1 MRAIILLFVLTS
13 VGAAQS
19 SALRL
24 GLKEAVDL
32 ALAPDGNTRAR
43 LAAEMVRQAETR
55 SAQARAALLP
65 NLDASLATQNQTRNL
80 AAFGIKIQLPI
91 PGFQFPEI
99 VGPYTTLDL
108 RASATQS
115 VFDISAIRR
124 YQASR
129 AALAAARGENDATR
143 NQVIDSVARAY
154 LAALRGRATLEA
166 VKANVAVAES
176 LLKLARSQKSAGTG
190 TGIEVTRA
198 EVQLANER
206 QRMLVT
212 QNDIARADL
221 QLLRLVGL
229 SLATKFELTD
239 KLGYTPLDPITAD
252 AAKEA
257 ARRSR
262 PELKAQQER
271 EASARLSY
279 SAVKLERL
287 PSLTAFGDYGTIG
300 TGTDHL
306 LPTRVY
312 GVSLRVP
319 IFDGGRR
326 DARRA
331 EAASALRQEHIR
343 THDLE
348 QQIELEVR
356 LALDAVESADG
367 QVKTAAEGLRL
378 AESELAQA
386 RRRYEAGVTTSVET
400 TDAQARL
407 ERARENQVSAL
418 VAYNSARI
426 DLNTALGR
434 SQEINSGR

>member
-1 MRAIILLFVLTS
+1 MRTVALLFVLAG
-13 VGAAQS
+13 VGAAQP
-19 SALRL
+19 AAIRL

-43 LAAEMVRQAETR
+43 LAGEMVRQAEAR

-65 NLDASLATQNQTRNL
+65 NLDASLAEQSQTRNL
-80 AAFGIKIQLPI
+80 AAFGIKIQLPV
-91 PGFQFPEI
+91 PGYTFPEA

-124 YQASR
+124 YQAAR
-129 AALAAARGENDATR
+129 AALRAARGDNDATR

-176 LLKLARSQKSAGTG
+176 LLKLARSQKNAGTG

-206 QRMLVT
+206 QRLLVT
-212 QNDIARADL
+212 QNEIARADL
-221 QLLRLVGL
+221 QLLRFIGL
-229 SLATKFELTD
+229 SLATRFELTD
-239 KLGYTPLDPITAD
+239 KLGYAPLDPLTAE
-252 AAKEA
+252 AAKDL

-262 PELKAQQER
+262 PELKAQQQR

-279 SAVKLERL
+279 SATKLERL

-300 TGTDHL
+300 TGADHL
-306 LPTRVY
+306 LPTRTY

-319 IFDGGRR
+319 LFDGGRR

-331 EAASALRQEHIR
+331 EAASALRQERIR

-348 QQIELEVR
+348 EQIELEVR
-356 LALDAVESADG
+356 LALEAVESADG

-378 AESELAQA
+378 AENELAQA

-407 ERARENQVSAL
+407 ERARENQVAAL
-418 VAYNSARI
+418 VAYHAAQI
-426 DLNTALGR
+426 DLNSALGR
-434 SQEINSGR
+434 SQEIKGGR